1 VGAFKRRSSAVG
13 TNSPNKL
20 GTFVFARQSKSE
32 AEQASIMA
40 GIIFWLRGEKDR
52 SGTRG
57 NVCHRG
63 RHPQRFT

>member
-1 VGAFKRRSSAVG
+1 VGSFTPGSSAVG

-32 AEQASIMA
+32 AEQAGVTV
-40 GIIFWLRGEKDR
+40 GIIFWLRDKKDR